1 MGQEIKAQTLN
12 SKYTDRSLFHLLAQI
27 PQMKD
32 LIFIVKIFQSNTI
45 QAWVP
50 KCQFTTN
57 STYLTVDFYSSNSGK
72 PDTYRDKYMLN

>member
-32 LIFIVKIFQSNTI
+32 LIFIVKIFQSNTTE
-45 QAWVP
+45 ALSPKVP
-50 KCQFTTN
+50 IHHQLNLF
-57 STYLTVDFYSSNSGK
+57 DSGF
-72 PDTYRDKYMLN
+72 LLF